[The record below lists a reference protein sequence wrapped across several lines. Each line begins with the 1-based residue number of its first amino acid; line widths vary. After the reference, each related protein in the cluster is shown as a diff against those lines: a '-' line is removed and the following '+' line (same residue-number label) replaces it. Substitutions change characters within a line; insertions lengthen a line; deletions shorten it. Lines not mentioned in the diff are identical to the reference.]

1 MKRREFITLIGG
13 AAVAWP
19 LAAHAQ
25 QPKRIPRIGY
35 LSPGSPPAS
44 QAFWQAMHD
53 LGYVEGQ
60 SILVE
65 YRWAEGKPERLSELV
80 TELDR
85 RKLDVIFAFGH
96 QAALAAKGAVTMT
109 PVVFLIHADPVE
121 AGLVSSLAR
130 PGGSFSG
137 VTMLAPD
144 LAGKRLGLLKE
155 AVLAIPRVAVLVNT
169 ANPGDQATL
178 RRLEAAA
185 QPLEMTLQILE
196 ARTLQQVEGSFV
208 AMTAGDASALYVA
221 LDPLF
226 LQHRTRIVELAAK
239 YRLPAMYDV
248 KEFVAAGGLMSYGP
262 DFADL
267 FSRGAYFVDKILKG
281 TKPDALP
288 VEQPTTFKLVIN
300 LKTARSLGLTVP
312 PSLLARADEVIE

>member
-1 MKRREFITLIGG
+1 
-13 AAVAWP
+13 
-19 LAAHAQ
+19 
-25 QPKRIPRIGY
+25 
-35 LSPGSPPAS
+35 
-44 QAFWQAMHD
+44 
-53 LGYVEGQ
+53 
-60 SILVE
+60 
-65 YRWAEGKPERLSELV
+65 
-80 TELDR
+80 
-85 RKLDVIFAFGH
+85 
-96 QAALAAKGAVTMT
+96 
-109 PVVFLIHADPVE
+109 
-121 AGLVSSLAR
+121 
-130 PGGSFSG
+130 
-137 VTMLAPD
+137 
-144 LAGKRLGLLKE
+144 
-155 AVLAIPRVAVLVNT
+155 
-169 ANPGDQATL
+169 
-178 RRLEAAA
+178 
-185 QPLEMTLQILE
+185 MTLQILE

-239 YRLPAMYDV
+239 HRLPAMYDV